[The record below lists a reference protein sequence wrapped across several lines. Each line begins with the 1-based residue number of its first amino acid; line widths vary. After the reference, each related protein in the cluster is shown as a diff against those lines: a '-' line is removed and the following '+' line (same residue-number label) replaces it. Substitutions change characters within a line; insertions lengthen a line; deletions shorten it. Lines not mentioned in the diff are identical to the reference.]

1 MAHGASGDTRRKMGA
16 YLFRA
21 VQYGASRLELSA
33 IKPEN
38 SRKIVPLNFIF
49 FGTNHGTHRPEE
61 NFQESLDAISRF
73 AVKGG
78 FRR

>member
-1 MAHGASGDTRRKMGA
+1 MPMAHGASGDTTRKMGA

-38 SRKIVPLNFIF
+38 SRKIVPFNFIF
-49 FGTNHGTHRPEE
+49 FRD
-61 NFQESLDAISRF
+61 ESWNPSPGEKFSR
-73 AVKGG
+73 KS
-78 FRR
+78 